1 MKSIRGFVLFLIVS
15 VLLVS
20 GAAYA
25 NCGVDHGKGGACPM
39 DKAGDY
45 KSTIMEAAA
54 ALKESHPDLSARLE
68 EIAAKCC
75 AINLHQGADTEEA

>member
-1 MKSIRGFVLFLIVS
+1 MKSVRSFALFLIVS
-15 VLLVS
+15 ALLVS
-20 GAAYA
+20 GVAYA
-25 NCGVDHGKGGACPM
+25 NCGMDHGKGGVCPM

-54 ALKESHPDLSARLE
+54 ALKETHPDLSAKLE

-75 AINLHQGADTEEA
+75 EINLHQGADAEEA